1 MKKLYRPLCFV
12 AAVAAMS
19 LTSCQKENFNPA
31 GDGETVTITVH
42 ANVEDVANAT
52 KTHIEG
58 TQVLWDENEEMKI
71 ILFGDSAKSITAF
84 SSDSFV
90 PDEGNA
96 TGTFTVKVKT
106 TTHTKMAGIYPGTAS
121 GWIESETTAPIILPD
136 KQNASA
142 GSYDPNAYVMI
153 TASEDLQ
160 EGDFEWNARYK
171 RIAALNKFTLTGLTE
186 GIKKVIITFPEGQ
199 NAAGTRNFD
208 LTTGKAGSMSEGSS
222 NAITVNYSTPLSAGT
237 NDIWFTSWGVQM
249 NEGEILTIR
258 AETADKAYT
267 KEFPARKSGD
277 LLLEN
282 YLNEGEF
289 DMSGATEEP
298 ITPMP
303 EFEAGEYWI
312 MVNTGTE
319 WKVAKPVSSSYG
331 YLDVDDTTVGEDGTP
346 VSTAANV
353 FTIAAVDGG
362 YTIQDASGKYYY
374 MTGTFN
380 NFNVS
385 TEASQEGNVW
395 SIEQTGEN
403 EYSIVNVL
411 KNKTIQYASN
421 YNSFGAYSDNRG
433 ILPNLVKAVYCD
445 VTPSALTATAEAGT
459 TTFNISS
466 NEYWMIES
474 NNSAYTV
481 SPEEG
486 TGDATIT
493 VTYPANESEDPAE
506 VIFTVL
512 SDSGIENTVTLT
524 QTAKGQVV
532 KPSEIFISEYIEGS
546 SNNKYI
552 EIYNPTDQDI
562 DLSAYTVNC
571 YANGAT
577 APNNKH
583 KLEGTLAAKTTLVLK
598 HEKATLYQGDAVVSN
613 AANFNGEKGD
623 AISLSK
629 NGENIDVWGYIGSN
643 EDYGKDVTMRRN
655 PDVIGPSA
663 TFIESQWTE
672 YPKDDVSDLGKHTMN
687 E

>member
-12 AAVAAMS
+12 AAVAAMT

-58 TQVLWDENEEMKI
+58 TQVLWDENEEMKVV
-71 ILFGDSAKSITAF
+71 LFGDSANSIDVS

-96 TGTFTVKVKT
+96 TGTFTVKVNT
-106 TTHTKMAGIYPGTAS
+106 ATHTKMAGIYPGTAA
-121 GWIESETTAPIILPD
+121 GWIDSETTAPIILPS

-142 GSYDPNAYVMI
+142 ESYDPNAYVMI

-208 LTTGKAGSMSEGSS
+208 LTTGEAGSINEGSS
-222 NAITVNYSTPLSAGT
+222 NAITVNYSTPLSAGA

-267 KEFPARKSGD
+267 KEFPARTSGD

-331 YLDVDDTTVGEDGTP
+331 YLYVDNATIGEGGTP

-374 MTGTFN
+374 MTETFDS
-380 NFNVS
+380 FNVS

-411 KNKTIQYASN
+411 KNKTMQYVSK

-474 NNSAYTV
+474 NNPAYTV

-486 TGDATIT
+486 TGNATIT
-493 VTYPANESEDPAE
+493 ITYPANESEEPVE
-506 VIFTVL
+506 VSFTVL
-512 SDSGIENTVTLT
+512 SDSGIENTVVLSQMATGVELLTITLDAST
-524 QTAKGQVV
+524 
-532 KPSEIFISEYIEGS
+532 KPCDDFPEGS
-546 SNNKYI
+546 TGKNTTETYTIGDYEWTFSPSSGNKFSWYSQNYI
-552 EIYNPTDQDI
+552 
-562 DLSAYTVNC
+562 LWGK
-571 YANGAT
+571 NGAYILLP
-577 APNNKH
+577 AVEGK
-583 KLEGTLAAKTTLVLK
+583 KLTNVTILTGANASTNVRVGVYTEDGT
-598 HEKATLYQGDAVVSN
+598 S
-613 AANFNGEKGD
+613 
-623 AISLSK
+623 
-629 NGENIDVWGYIGSN
+629 
-643 EDYGKDVTMRRN
+643 
-655 PDVIGPSA
+655 PVIGGED
-663 TFIESQWTE
+663 IQLNKQNTE
-672 YPKDDVSDLGKHTMN
+672 FTWALNGTENNTHYQLRVCSNHNAQLQKLTLIY